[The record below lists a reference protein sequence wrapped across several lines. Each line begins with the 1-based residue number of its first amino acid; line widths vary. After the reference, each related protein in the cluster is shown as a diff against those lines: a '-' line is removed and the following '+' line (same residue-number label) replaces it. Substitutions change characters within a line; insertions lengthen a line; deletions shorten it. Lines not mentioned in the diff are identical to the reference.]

1 MARDRSY
8 VITEAID
15 AYLEVNQWQI
25 EHIRKVCANDAGEFA
40 SDDEVAAAL
49 PSGVDENH
57 VWTLPLRIWTTPM
70 TTLLPQPL
78 CSS

>member
-25 EHIRKVCANDAGEFA
+25 EHIRKVCAKPQV
-40 SDDEVAAAL
+40 SSLVTTQCCAL

-57 VWTLPLRIWTTPM
+57 LDPLHH
-70 TTLLPQPL
+70 
-78 CSS
+78 